1 MIKVRFCSSSRHPG
15 RTLSA
20 TADVARTSHVAT
32 PDLTFT
38 TPSRFAIR
46 LSRKRS
52 FPQAPARPTS
62 RIDRPCRSSKLSPP
76 RQPRSRRAAARSRPV
91 RRADAAAVPR
101 VPASGRPPKAPP
113 PPANTQPPTRIPH
126 STLARSPA
134 LEPSYATRAPGGPP
148 DAPPRDT
155 VTGTGHPAQDPRHRA
170 QGTGSEAQPTA
181 TRPRRT
187 HRQTRPQLIRISPY
201 FIADRRPISNRNQRF
216 AQMRTRKDAVMR
228 KRTAHL
234 FQDVA
239 APHPA
244 CSEAGPETRHDPAFG
259 HRATPAYGG
268 SG

>member
-46 LSRKRS
+46 LSRKRP

-62 RIDRPCRSSKLSPP
+62 RSDRPCRSSKLSPP
-76 RQPRSRRAAARSRPV
+76 RKPRSRRAALRLRQCGSGPARSAP
-91 RRADAAAVPR
+91 
-101 VPASGRPPKAPP
+101 GQPPKAPP
-113 PPANTQPPTRIPH
+113 PCEHATSDPN
-126 STLARSPA
+126 PA
-134 LEPSYATRAPGGPP
+134 LNSRPKSRIGALVRHPRTARPARRTAPGHCYRHW
-148 DAPPRDT
+148 AP
-155 VTGTGHPAQDPRHRA
+155 
-170 QGTGSEAQPTA
+170 GTGSEAQPTA

-187 HRQTRPQLIRISPY
+187 RRQTRPQLIRISPY
-201 FIADRRPISNRNQRF
+201 FIADRHPISNRNQRF
-216 AQMRTRKDAVMR
+216 AQNRTRKDAVMR
-228 KRTAHL
+228 KRTARL

-244 CSEAGPETRHDPAFG
+244 CSEAGPETRPDPAFE
-259 HRATPAYGG
+259 HRARPAYGG